1 MWWTRTVCSL
11 KHFIFIIL
19 QLVGYKLCI
28 IKVPKDCDEW
38 GIFSHVKNKLFTNFD
53 EIRSEIEAETDR
65 VTGDNKGVS
74 HDPIVLKI
82 FSHRVVT
89 LTLVDLPGLT
99 KVPVGDQPADI
110 EQQIREMILSYIS
123 NPNSIILAVSSGN
136 TDFSTSEALKLARDV
151 DPDGLTHIKHKKK
164 FLHIN

>member
-38 GIFSHVKNKLFTNFD
+38 GIFLHVKNKLFTNFD

-151 DPDGLTHIKHKKK
+151 DPDGLTQI
-164 FLHIN
+164 